1 MLNAQETRYALELLL
16 IDDGSK
22 DGSAA
27 VARAAGCGDP
37 RLRVVERAENRGLIA
52 TLNEVGNT

>member
-1 MLNAQETRYALELLL
+1 M

-27 VARAAGCGDP
+27 VAHAAGRGDP
-37 RLRVVERAENRGLIA
+37 RLHVVERAQNRGLIA
-52 TLNEVGNT
+52 TLNEVGKT